1 MSTVGVEIGGGG
13 GGGGGGGI
21 VFLCPWLLVI
31 FGKEETFLD
40 GVPFDCCDLFCLFSA
55 RRLDILLPLHS
66 KQRDDNVK
74 TKCTVHVCVISIAW

>member
-1 MSTVGVEIGGGG
+1 MRVFVSSVGVEIGGGG

-55 RRLDILLPLHS
+55 SLFDILLPLHS
-66 KQRDDNVK
+66 K
-74 TKCTVHVCVISIAW
+74 